1 MPLWHDRSLL
11 ADAVGTGS
19 SAKAPM
25 GADAPGTADA
35 PTSTDAAAF
44 AGAIAGALGLPDG
57 CCIPGYEDP
66 LHRLLVE
73 ARLPAGEPPAI
84 DVAPTDGSLASSD
97 ARLTTLAALDH
108 DGRGDPV
115 GWVIP
120 LHPVHNAG
128 QGSRLG
134 DHEGWVTTR
143 WTLRRGHLALIPGDS
158 PMGLRLP
165 LEALTWRPAP
175 PRTPRVSPFDELPA
189 LAGRKSHRRRPKAKE
204 VEPEEVPRGALCVE
218 VRQGTIFVFLP
229 PVQRLEHF
237 VDLVEVVEDAATKL
251 GLPVVLEGYLPPADR
266 RLVRLLVTPDPG
278 VLEVNVHPAS
288 SWQELVDITMGV
300 HADARATRLG
310 TETFHLD
317 GTHAGTGG
325 GNHLTLGGP
334 TPADS
339 PLLRRPDLLRSIIT
353 YWQHHP
359 SLSYLFS
366 GRFIGPTSQAP
377 RVDEARHESLY
388 ELEIA
393 FAELERV
400 TVATGEPA
408 HRPGWWTGCSG
419 TCSSI

>member
-1 MPLWHDRSLL
+1 M
-11 ADAVGTGS
+11 
-19 SAKAPM
+19 
-25 GADAPGTADA
+25 
-35 PTSTDAAAF
+35 
-44 AGAIAGALGLPDG
+44 
-57 CCIPGYEDP
+57 
-66 LHRLLVE
+66 
-73 ARLPAGEPPAI
+73 
-84 DVAPTDGSLASSD
+84 
-97 ARLTTLAALDH
+97 
-108 DGRGDPV
+108 
-115 GWVIP
+115 
-120 LHPVHNAG
+120 
-128 QGSRLG
+128 
-134 DHEGWVTTR
+134 
-143 WTLRRGHLALIPGDS
+143 
-158 PMGLRLP
+158 
-165 LEALTWRPAP
+165 
-175 PRTPRVSPFDELPA
+175 
-189 LAGRKSHRRRPKAKE
+189 
-204 VEPEEVPRGALCVE
+204 
-218 VRQGTIFVFLP
+218 
-229 PVQRLEHF
+229 
-237 VDLVEVVEDAATKL
+237 VEDAATKL
-251 GLPVVLEGYLPPADR
+251 GLPVVLEGYLPPTDR

-317 GTHAGTGG
+317 GAHAGTGG

-393 FAELERV
+393 FAELERL
-400 TVATGEPA
+400 TVATGTPP
-408 HRPGWWTGCSG
+408 RLGSWTGCSG